1 MNNSIKLIAGAALLA
16 GAAGAQAADH
26 PFEIRVGEIFVM
38 YDVKANDLTGPF
50 VPSGVNLDVKN
61 VNTPYLAA
69 TYTPDAHWVFQISA
83 GVPPKTETIGKGPA
97 ELGSVPY
104 NGQIVSTARWFA
116 PTLIFNY
123 VFGPETWAVRPYIG
137 LGINYTHFYDLQST
151 SAGDAANGGP
161 TAISLSSSTGPEG
174 TVGFSWKVADR
185 WHVYGSYSRTKISSD
200 FTGNTAGT
208 IRRTHIDF
216 KPSAFVVSAGYSF

>member
-26 PFEIRVGEIFVM
+26 PFEIRVGEYFVM

-69 TYTPDAHWVFQISA
+69 TYTPDAHWVLQISA

-97 ELGSVPY
+97 ALGSVPY
-104 NGQIVSTARWFA
+104 NGQVVSTAKWFA

-123 VFGPETWAVRPYIG
+123 LFGPESWAVRPYVG
-137 LGINYTHFYDLQST
+137 LGINYTHFYL
-151 SAGDAANGGP
+151 
-161 TAISLSSSTGPEG
+161 SL
-174 TVGFSWKVADR
+174 
-185 WHVYGSYSRTKISSD
+185 I
-200 FTGNTAGT
+200 
-208 IRRTHIDF
+208 HI
-216 KPSAFVVSAGYSF
+216 